1 MKISTASIASIAI
14 LASSADLVLARN
26 GRVLKSSKAG
36 GRGKGKWSI
45 RRGFASLYRVMAKA
59 LNKILYFSSSLQV
72 ARLLPVALDSRP
84 RIP

>member
-14 LASSADLVLARN
+14 LASSADLARN